1 MPLILSAL
9 TLLLSFAAAYL
20 PSPALAQSFDQV
32 KIATTKVAPGVYMLT
47 GRGGNIGVA
56 VGEDGVFLVDDQFAP
71 LTPKLKAAI
80 AVLSEEPIRFVL
92 NTHWH
97 GDHTGGNEN
106 LGRAGTLI
114 VAHENVRT
122 RMSVEQFNE
131 MTRRRTPPSPEEALP
146 VVTFNDAVIFHL
158 KGLEVHS
165 FHVAPAHTDGDAIVH
180 FRNANVIHMGDIY
193 FNGRYPFIDLSSGG
207 SVDGTIAAVERTLP
221 LIDETTR
228 IIPGHGPLSNHAE
241 LESYRDMLVTMRDR
255 IRAAIQR
262 GETLEQVVAARPSAD
277 FDEQWGAGFVG
288 PERFTRILYL
298 DLSRD

>member
-1 MPLILSAL
+1 VRPSWASPRSA
-9 TLLLSFAAAYL
+9 
-20 PSPALAQSFDQV
+20 
-32 KIATTKVAPGVYMLT
+32 
-47 GRGGNIGVA
+47 
-56 VGEDGVFLVDDQFAP
+56 
-71 LTPKLKAAI
+71 AAI
-80 AVLSEEPIRFVL
+80 AALSEEPIRFVL

-114 VAHENVRT
+114 VAHDNVRT

-131 MTRRRTPPSPEEALP
+131 MTRRRTQPSPEEALP

-207 SVDGTIAAVERTLP
+207 SVDGTIAAVKRTLP
-221 LIDETTR
+221 LIDEKTR
-228 IIPGHGPLSNHAE
+228 IIPGHGPLSSRAE
-241 LESYRDMLVTMRDR
+241 LESYRDMLVKMRDR

-262 GETLEQVVAARPSAD
+262 GETLEQVLAARPSAD

>member
-20 PSPALAQSFDQV
+20 PSPVLAQSFDQV

-71 LTPKLKAAI
+71 LTLKLKAAI
-80 AVLSEEPIRFVL
+80 AALSEEPIRFVL

-114 VAHENVRT
+114 VAHDNVRT

-131 MTRRRTPPSPEEALP
+131 MTRRRTQPSPEEALP

-158 KGLEVHS
+158 KGLEVHF

-207 SVDGTIAAVERTLP
+207 SVDGTIAAVKRTLP
-221 LIDETTR
+221 LIDEKTR
-228 IIPGHGPLSNHAE
+228 IIPGHGPLSNRVE
-241 LESYRDMLVTMRDR
+241 LESYRDMLVRMRDR
-255 IRAAIQR
+255 IRAAIQG
-262 GETLEQVVAARPSAD
+262 GEMLEQVVADRPSAD
-277 FDEQWGAGFVG
+277 FDEKWGAGFVG